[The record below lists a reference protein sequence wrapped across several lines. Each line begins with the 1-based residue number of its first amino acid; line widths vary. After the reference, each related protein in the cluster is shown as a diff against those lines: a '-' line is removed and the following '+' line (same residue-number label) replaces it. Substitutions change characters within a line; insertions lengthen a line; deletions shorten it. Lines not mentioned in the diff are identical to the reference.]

1 MASTST
7 NKQPLM
13 VDRPF
18 FRGAKINSGS
28 TVIADASNP
37 DFGDLIQLVRV
48 GDLPSEDGALVEDI
62 FVVSAEGYPNDG
74 GVRTAA
80 FGVYVYAPNQAA
92 PSTSTSLLVGKF
104 EVGLSGSTEGVI
116 QRVELPALSPLLRRQ
131 ATPTS
136 STRLSAANLKRCILR
151 KDTFFVSVTSVTD
164 PLLCRAV
171 SAPPVC
177 QSWLKAVSIDPWLGV
192 RARMTLAGTPTS
204 QRNLSLAFRLL
215 LELAHSISFRRRYR
229 SRINSDLISI

>member
-37 DFGDLIQLVRV
+37 DFGDLVQLVRV

-62 FVVSAEGYPNDG
+62 FLVSSEGYPDNG
-74 GVRTAA
+74 GVRSAA
-80 FGVYVYAPNQAA
+80 FGVYVYSPNQAA
-92 PSTSTSLLVGKF
+92 PSTSTPLLVAKF

-116 QRVELPALSPLLRRQ
+116 QRIELPATVAP
-131 ATPTS
+131 TPQTGNTNLIYPIERGKS
-136 STRLSAANLKRCILR
+136 EAMYLEKGYILCIGYLGNGPASVSGGLSA
-151 KDTFFVSVTSVTD
+151 SG
-164 PLLCRAV
+164 
-171 SAPPVC
+171 
-177 QSWLKAVSIDPWLGV
+177 VSIMAQG
-192 RARMTLAGTPTS
+192 G
-204 QRNLSLAFRLL
+204 F
-215 LELAHSISFRRRYR
+215 Y
-229 SRINSDLISI
+229 

>member
-28 TVIADASNP
+28 TVVSDASNP
-37 DFGDLIQLVRV
+37 DFSDLVQLVRV

-62 FVVSAEGYPNDG
+62 FVVSAEGYPNNG

-92 PSTSTSLLVGKF
+92 PSTSTPLLINKF
-104 EVGLSGSTEGVI
+104 QVGLSGDTEGLI
-116 QRVELPALSPLLRRQ
+116 QRVELPATVAPTPQVGDTTLTTPIELGKSSALYLEKGYILCIGYLGNGPSAISGGLSPSGV
-131 ATPTS
+131 T
-136 STRLSAANLKRCILR
+136 ILAQGG
-151 KDTFFVSVTSVTD
+151 F
-164 PLLCRAV
+164 
-171 SAPPVC
+171 
-177 QSWLKAVSIDPWLGV
+177 
-192 RARMTLAGTPTS
+192 
-204 QRNLSLAFRLL
+204 
-215 LELAHSISFRRRYR
+215 Y
-229 SRINSDLISI
+229 